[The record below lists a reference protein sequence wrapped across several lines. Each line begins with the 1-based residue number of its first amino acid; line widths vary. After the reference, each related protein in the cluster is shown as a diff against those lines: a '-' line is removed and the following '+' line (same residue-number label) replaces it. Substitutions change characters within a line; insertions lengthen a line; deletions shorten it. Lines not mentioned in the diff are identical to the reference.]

1 MFRQRLRLKMI
12 GTMRISLL
20 SGKSN
25 SSSPFLGDAA

>member
-1 MFRQRLRLKMI
+1 MFRLRLKVLGVI
-12 GTMRISLL
+12 RTSLL